1 MDLKKKQTY
10 ISNFATRSTFRA
22 SLSSCSHESYCND
35 IALAVK
41 IDGKYAFIRAKSYF
55 QSDLLDKES

>member
-1 MDLKKKQTY
+1 MDLKKKEPY
-10 ISNFATRSTFRA
+10 ISNFATRSTFRT

-41 IDGKYAFIRAKSYF
+41 IDGKYAFIKVIFKATF
-55 QSDLLDKES
+55 